1 MSQKGRQKPPDGE
14 IRQSQIITSFGP
26 GSMVDLPNHSIII
39 GGLNHWKFGTER
51 IPVVEPRLEQF
62 LQQRLGLPHVSL
74 FEPPASS
81 QDVTGP
87 QTGIRSFQ
95 FPNWFV
101 AQVDETIEISGK
113 TYRTRPLVPKR
124 QLIGGKYLDENKKKQ
139 PVVPVRFVQ
148 ACINGHIS
156 DIDWRSFVHEGSGS
170 CAGRLWLDEGGTGND
185 FADIFVRCQ
194 MCDRRRPL
202 SDATLPNS
210 KALGRCRGDR
220 PWLGE
225 NARQECVDQ
234 DSRPIRNRLLVRS
247 ASNAYFAITQTVIS
261 LPSQDDKIKQ
271 AVGQVYENY
280 LQYAEDA
287 SDIKRERRKP
297 QISSALEGFS
307 DEAVWQEIE
316 RRKKG
321 VTVEPKKIKQVE
333 IETLLSQTDEVGED
347 LPDTDFYARNYPL
360 DSLPTTLQDYIDR
373 IVLVHRLREVRAQV
387 SFTRF
392 EPPVSNIDG
401 ELQLDLE
408 LDVAP
413 ADLGLETDWFPAV
426 EVKGEGVFISFKPEA
441 INDWLSCQA
450 VQNRGKELEQGFQT
464 WLKRRE
470 VRQDSQPKNTPR
482 YTFPGLPYIMLHTLS
497 HLLITSISLEC
508 GYSASA
514 IRERVY
520 AGESGYGILLYTGA
534 SGSEGTLGGL
544 IQVGRKLGHHL
555 QVALEAGRLCSN
567 DPVCAQHQPHEL
579 YEERFRHGA
588 ACHGCVLI
596 SETSCEQ
603 GNEYLDRALVVDTVE
618 TLGAAFFPANLG
630 A

>member
-1 MSQKGRQKPPDGE
+1 MSKKGRQKPPDGE
-14 IRQSQIITSFGP
+14 IRQSQILTSFGP
-26 GSMVDLPNHSIII
+26 GSMVDLPKHSIII

-62 LQQRLGLPHVSL
+62 LQQRLNLSTVSL

-81 QDVTGP
+81 QDITGP
-87 QTGIRSFQ
+87 RTGIRSFQ

-101 AQVDETIEISGK
+101 AQVDETISGAGGK
-113 TYRTRPLVPKR
+113 LYRTRPLVPKR
-124 QLIGGKYLDENKKKQ
+124 RLIGDKYLDENKKKQ

-156 DIDWRSFVHEGSGS
+156 DIDWRSFVHEGKGG
-170 CAGRLWLDEGGTGND
+170 CTGELWLDEGGTGND
-185 FADIFVRCQ
+185 FADIFVRCRT
-194 MCDRRRPL
+194 CDARRPL

-210 KALGRCRGDR
+210 KALGRCLGHR
-220 PWLGE
+220 PWLGD
-225 NARQECVDQ
+225 NAQQECLDE

-247 ASNAYFAITQTVIS
+247 ASNAYFSITQTVIS
-261 LPSQDDKIKQ
+261 LPSQDDKIKA
-271 AVGQVYENY
+271 AVKKVFDNY
-280 LQYAEDA
+280 LQWAEDVE
-287 SDIKRERRKP
+287 DIKRERRKP
-297 QISSALEGFS
+297 QVASALEDFS
-307 DEAVWQEIE
+307 DEEVWQELE
-316 RRKKG
+316 RQKKG
-321 VTVEPKKIKQVE
+321 DSAEQKKIKQVE
-333 IETLLSQTDEVGED
+333 IETLLSQPDEVGED
-347 LPDTDFYARNYPL
+347 LPDTDFYARNYPV
-360 DSLPTTLQDYIDR
+360 DSLPTTLQDYIHR
-373 IVLVHRLREVRAQV
+373 IVLVHRLREVRAQI

-392 EPPVSNIDG
+392 EPPISDIDG
-401 ELQLDLE
+401 ELQ

-441 INDWLSCQA
+441 IDDWVSRPA
-450 VQNRGKELEQGFQT
+450 VQNRGQELEQGFQT

-470 VRQDSQPKNTPR
+470 VRQDTKQDTPR

-520 AGESGYGILLYTGA
+520 AGESGYGILLYTGS

-544 IQVGRKLGHHL
+544 IQVGRNLGHHL

-567 DPVCAQHQPHEL
+567 DPVCAQHKPQEQ

-603 GNEYLDRALVVDTVE
+603 GNEFLDRALVVDTVE
-618 TLGAAFFPANLG
+618 TIGAAFFPASLG